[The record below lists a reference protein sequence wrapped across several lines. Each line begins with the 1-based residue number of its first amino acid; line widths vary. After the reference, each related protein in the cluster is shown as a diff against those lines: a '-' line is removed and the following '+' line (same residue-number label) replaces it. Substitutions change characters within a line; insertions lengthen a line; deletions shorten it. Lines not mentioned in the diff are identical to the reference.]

1 MKKLNKF
8 ISALTAMLLCLVL
21 CIGLA
26 PLEAAAFG
34 GIRDIQNVALTF
46 SMPPVN
52 AADASAL
59 KVSTSTG
66 GCYISSVVWYD
77 IYGER
82 ITNKFTG
89 DNATVEIVV
98 KSSTGR
104 YFAGDVSVTI
114 DGAAVSF
121 AHYGN
126 ELWISNSYSPV
137 IWAPTMVKHPG
148 DETVVEGGVASFVSY
163 SACTDKS
170 AWQILDTEGT
180 IYSAEAFAEKFPDLV
195 VIPSFDKLN
204 ISPVT
209 MELNGYKVRC
219 TFSGP
224 GGDVNSNYAKII
236 VEPKPVVAPPPT
248 EKGSEQ
254 QGESTPMPTPE
265 PTPVH
270 EHSFSTELSID
281 AGYHWYGCECGEAKD
296 KKEHSFKWTQISVA
310 DIESQGLVQGECED
324 CGYIMNAKTDLSAS
338 AKAEAEKQAVVQEDE
353 FVYDG
358 PPVLSA
364 GSDDENEKPS
374 LFKRII
380 SFLFT

>member
-21 CIGLA
+21 CIGLV

-34 GIRDIQNVALTF
+34 GMQDIKNVALTF

-52 AADASAL
+52 AADVSAL
-59 KVSTSTG
+59 NVSTTSG
-66 GCYISSVVWYD
+66 GCYISKVEWYD

-104 YFAGDVSVTI
+104 YFAGNVSVTI

-121 AHYGN
+121 AHYGD
-126 ELWISNSYSPV
+126 ELWISNTYSPV

-148 DETVVEGGVASFVSY
+148 DETVVEGGIASFVSY

-180 IYSAEAFAEKFPDLV
+180 IYSAEAFAEKYPDLV
-195 VIPSFDKLN
+195 VLPSFDKLN

-224 GGDVNSNYAKII
+224 GGDINSNYAKIT
-236 VEPKPVVAPPPT
+236 VEPKYAPPPP
-248 EKGSEQ
+248 EE
-254 QGESTPMPTPE
+254 EAAPVPTPA

-270 EHSFSTELSID
+270 EHVFSTELTVD
-281 AGYHWYGCECGEAKD
+281 AGYHWYACDCGEAYAKE
-296 KKEHSFKWTQISVA
+296 EHSFKWTQISA
-310 DIESQGLVQGECED
+310 AALDTYGMVQGECED
-324 CGYIMNAKTDLSAS
+324 CGYVLNALTELSAS
-338 AKAEAEKQAVVQEDE
+338 AKAEAEKEAAAQEAAVQEEAAQDE
-353 FVYDG
+353 QPLIEVEEEE
-358 PPVLSA
+358 P
-364 GSDDENEKPS
+364 EKKGFFRRIFS
-374 LFKRII
+374 FIFK
-380 SFLFT
+380 